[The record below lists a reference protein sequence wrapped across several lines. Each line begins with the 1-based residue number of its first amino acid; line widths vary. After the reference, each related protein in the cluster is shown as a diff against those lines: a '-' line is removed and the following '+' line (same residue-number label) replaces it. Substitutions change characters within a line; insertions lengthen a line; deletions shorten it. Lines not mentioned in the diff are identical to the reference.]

1 MPLLLHL
8 PHTRHPGGWRRVR
21 HLRLPDPDPSGHLR
35 PLPQVQPKGSH
46 PMKHYAD
53 DIARAGTFDPESA
66 TRALH
71 EQIGLVPR
79 WGCGPAGV
87 YARIIDAHYAQ
98 AEKADQARAGRRGTE
113 FYPTRPAD
121 QRRTAARARTARI
134 DRDTMTP
141 SAQQTEEN
149 R

>member
-1 MPLLLHL
+1 
-8 PHTRHPGGWRRVR
+8 
-21 HLRLPDPDPSGHLR
+21 
-35 PLPQVQPKGSH
+35 
-46 PMKHYAD
+46 MKHYAD

-98 AEKADQARAGRRGTE
+98 AEKADEARAG
-113 FYPTRPAD
+113 AA
-121 QRRTAARARTARI
+121 AARHGLLTDWMLSDAAAFVRADRLA
-134 DRDTMTP
+134 RDTMTP
-141 SAQQTEEN
+141 STQQTEEM
-149 R
+149 